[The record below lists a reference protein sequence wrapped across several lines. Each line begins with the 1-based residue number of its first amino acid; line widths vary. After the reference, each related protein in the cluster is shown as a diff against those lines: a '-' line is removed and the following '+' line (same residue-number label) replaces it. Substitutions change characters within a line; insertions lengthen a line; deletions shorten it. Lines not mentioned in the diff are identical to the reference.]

1 MYGKILYI
9 SVTHPYLPAPMKTV
23 FIFSALTLSM
33 LLMSFNGRREPGS
46 TKTAAG
52 VYGVGTEALP
62 FTFELSLN
70 PDNTFHYVNNSV
82 PGKAID
88 TKGTWEQKG
97 NTITLSHYTSKFP
110 IHTKWKVDGDQ
121 CLKSRKG
128 MEFTRLCLIR

>member
-1 MYGKILYI
+1 
-9 SVTHPYLPAPMKTV
+9 MKTV
-23 FIFSALTLSM
+23 FLFSTIALGV
-33 LLMSFNGRREPGS
+33 LLMSFNRHRDPNA

-52 VYGVGTEALP
+52 VYGVSAEALP

-70 PDNTFHYVNNSV
+70 ADNTFHYVNNSV

-97 NTITLSHYTSKFP
+97 NTITLSHYTSEFP
-110 IHTKWKVDGDQ
+110 INDKWKMDSYH

-128 MEFTRLCLIR
+128 LEFTRLCNISTAVK

>member
-1 MYGKILYI
+1 
-9 SVTHPYLPAPMKTV
+9 MKTV
-23 FIFSALTLSM
+23 FLFSAITFSLM
-33 LLMSFNGRREPGS
+33 LMSFNKHRDPNS

-52 VYGVGTEALP
+52 VYGVSAEALP

-70 PDNTFHYVNNSV
+70 ADNTFHYVNNSV

-97 NTITLSHYTSKFP
+97 NNITLSNYTSEFP
-110 IHTKWKVDGDQ
+110 INKTWKMDGDQ

-128 MEFTRLCLIR
+128 LEFTRLCNIQK